1 MYEIYG
7 GKIYDLINNHE
18 QLKLLEDKN
27 NKVQI
32 QGLKEQFVQS
42 EDEII
47 SLINQGNSM
56 RTTHAT
62 KANDTS
68 SRSHAVCQIKVHEE
82 GVKNPGRLLL
92 VDLAGSERA
101 QDCQSNNK
109 DRQQEGA
116 EINKSLLALKECV
129 RALDS

>member
-7 GKIYDLINNHE
+7 GKIYDLLNNHE

-27 NKVQI
+27 QKVVI
-32 QGLKEQFVQS
+32 SGLKEQFVQS
-42 EDEII
+42 EEEIL
-47 SLINQGNSM
+47 SLITFGSSV

-68 SRSHAVCQIKVHEE
+68 SRSHAVCQIKIHEE
-82 GVKNPGRLLL
+82 GVKNAGKLLL

-101 QDCQSNNK
+101 
-109 DRQQEGA
+109 
-116 EINKSLLALKECV
+116 
-129 RALDS
+129 

>member
-47 SLINQGNSM
+47 GLINQGNTL

-68 SRSHAVCQIKVHEE
+68 SRSHAVC
-82 GVKNPGRLLL
+82 
-92 VDLAGSERA
+92 
-101 QDCQSNNK
+101 
-109 DRQQEGA
+109 
-116 EINKSLLALKECV
+116 
-129 RALDS
+129 